1 MKRSAA
7 ENGCLPA
14 EARVAAADGA
24 EAPIASRLPS
34 RCVIAVMLLAA
45 AALDLTRCGLVA
57 ATVRQGWEAA
67 MPMSA
72 GLAVAAVSIWTAR
85 GCHRGARWSGW
96 AAFLIGAASGPQA
109 SASGFGAAYTIPDAA
124 TAVLGVLVA
133 VGVLATAGLARGSP
147 VPLNTPG
154 RTSPGTIQQMEN
166 KDA

>member
-7 ENGCLPA
+7 KNGCPPE
-14 EARVAAADGA
+14 EAPVAADDGA
-24 EAPIASRLPS
+24 AAPIASRLPC
-34 RCVIAVMLLAA
+34 RRVTAVMLVAA

-57 ATVRQGWEAA
+57 ATVRQVWEVA

-72 GLAVAAVSIWTAR
+72 GLAAAAVSIWTAR

-109 SASGFGAAYTIPDAA
+109 SASGFGGAYTIPDGA

-133 VGVLATAGLARGSP
+133 VGVLATAGRGSP
-147 VPLNTPG
+147 VPLNRPG
-154 RTSPGTIQQMEN
+154 RTSPGTIQEMEN
-166 KDA
+166 RDA

>member
-1 MKRSAA
+1 
-7 ENGCLPA
+7 
-14 EARVAAADGA
+14 VAADDGA
-24 EAPIASRLPS
+24 AAPIASRLPC
-34 RCVIAVMLLAA
+34 RRVTAVMLVAA

-57 ATVRQGWEAA
+57 ATVRQVWEVA

-72 GLAVAAVSIWTAR
+72 GLAAAAVSIWTAR

-109 SASGFGAAYTIPDAA
+109 SASGFGAAYTIPDGA

-133 VGVLATAGLARGSP
+133 VGVLATAGRGSP
-147 VPLNTPG
+147 VPLNRAG

-166 KDA
+166 RDA